1 MQAAAQ
7 GCSPCALHVRDFG
20 ADEIGARPRSSSEHD
35 MSDEQIWSLVVN
47 VCSIAAT
54 VMGSVAVA
62 AWWLKS
68 QLVGGEIAGLKAE
81 DKSLRAEVGNVTASR
96 EVLEQRRLLAEEQRK
111 KSADD
116 LLDVNAKLETA
127 MAQINQHASPQAV
140 FETIRVAGISANSA
154 ISSNT
159 ATGEFLQPVTKGVI
173 LFVKPSELDKQTAK
187 RGDLDLTHGSGDMN
201 WSGRG
206 KK

>member
-1 MQAAAQ
+1 MFATD
-7 GCSPCALHVRDFG
+7 GD
-20 ADEIGARPRSSSEHD
+20 DKIGARPRSSSEHD

-47 VCSIAAT
+47 VGSIAVT
-54 VMGSVAVA
+54 VIASVAVA

-81 DKSLRAEVGNVTASR
+81 NKSLRAEVGNVTASR
-96 EVLEQRRLLAEEQRK
+96 EVQEQRRLLAEEQRK
-111 KSADD
+111 KTADD

-127 MAQINQHASPQAV
+127 MVQINQRASAQALSA
-140 FETIRVAGISANSA
+140 TIEVARTSTGAA
-154 ISSNT
+154 IVANT

-187 RGDLDLTHGSGDMN
+187 RGDLDLTQGSGDMN
-201 WSGRG
+201 WPGRG